1 MLLVLLKPRYLVII
15 VKVLVSDPVSEQ
27 GIEILKKEFD
37 VDIATGLA
45 PAELIKR
52 IGNYEALIVR
62 SETQVTKDVINAG
75 KKLKI
80 IGRAGVGV
88 DNIDVNSATERG
100 IIVVNA
106 PEGNTISAAE
116 HTIAMMMAMSRN
128 IPQANASLKSKKWDR
143 KKFMGVEVR
152 GKVLG
157 IIGLG
162 RIGSEVAKR
171 ALGMEM
177 KILAYDPFISQERAH
192 ELGVEL
198 TTVEDIVKNADY
210 ITVHTPLTK
219 ETKDLISS
227 KEFAIIKKGARLI
240 NCARG
245 GIINEEALAKAV
257 KEGIVSSAAID
268 VFVKEPPFESPLLEL
283 DRVIV
288 TPHLGASTEEA
299 QINVAVSVA
308 EQIVNALSGL
318 PVKNAINM
326 PYVKPDVMQV
336 IEPFLPLAEK
346 MGKLATQLM
355 GSNYEKIEVSYSGE
369 IADKDVAPMT
379 LAVIKGLLEPI
390 LGAGVNY
397 VNAPVIAKERKI
409 KVIESRSKTTE
420 GYPSQISVKLS
431 RKGEEKL
438 VSGSI
443 IGKEPRIVQ
452 IDKYRIDVFPSGYMI
467 VAKHEDRPNI
477 IGPCCMIL
485 GRNNINI
492 AGMQVGRITRGG
504 EAIMVLNIDSDV
516 SDVILDEIRAVDGI
530 MDAKLVVL

>member
-1 MLLVLLKPRYLVII
+1 MKI
-15 VKVLVSDPVSEQ
+15 LVSDPLAEQ
-27 GIEILKKEFD
+27 GIEILKNEFEVD
-37 VDIATGLA
+37 VATGLK
-45 PAELIKR
+45 PEELIKR

-88 DNIDVNSATERG
+88 DNIDVNAATERG

-116 HTIAMMMAMSRN
+116 HTIAMMMSMSRN

-152 GKVLG
+152 DKILG
-157 IIGLG
+157 IVGLG

-171 ALGMEM
+171 ALGLEM
-177 KILAYDPFISQERAH
+177 KILAYDPFISQERAN

-198 TTVEDIVKNADY
+198 TTVEDIVKRADY

-219 ETKDLISS
+219 ETKDIISS
-227 KEFAIIKKGARLI
+227 KEFAIMKKGARLI

-257 KEGIVSSAAID
+257 KDGIVGGAAID
-268 VFVKEPPFESPLLEL
+268 VFTKEPPFENPLLEL
-283 DRVIV
+283 DRVVV

-308 EQIVNALSGL
+308 EQIVNALKGL

-326 PYVKPDVMQV
+326 PYVKPDMMKI
-336 IEPFLPLAEK
+336 IEPYLPLAEK
-346 MGKLATQLM
+346 MGRLSTQLI
-355 GSNYEKIEVSYSGE
+355 GGNYEKVEVSYSGE
-369 IADKDVAPMT
+369 LAEKDVAPLT
-379 LAVIKGLLEPI
+379 LAVLKGLLEPF

-397 VNAPVIAKERKI
+397 VNAPVIANERKI
-409 KVIESRSKTTE
+409 KVTESKSKTAE
-420 GYPSQISVKLS
+420 GYPSQITVKLS

-443 IGKEPRIVQ
+443 IGKEARIVQ
-452 IDKYRIDVFPSGYMI
+452 IDAYRIDVIPSNYMI

-485 GRNNINI
+485 GRNSINI

-504 EAIMVLNIDSDV
+504 EAIMVLNIDSEV
-516 SDVILDEIRAVDGI
+516 NNGILDEIRKVNGI
-530 MDAKLVVL
+530 IDAKQVVL

>member
-1 MLLVLLKPRYLVII
+1 M
-15 VKVLVSDPVSEQ
+15 KVLVSDPIAEQ
-27 GIEILKKEFD
+27 GIDILKKEVD
-37 VDIATGLA
+37 VDIATGLEA
-45 PAELIKR
+45 SELIKR

-62 SETQVTKDVINAG
+62 SETQVTKEVINAG

-88 DNIDVNSATERG
+88 DNIDVNAATERG

-128 IPQANASLKSKKWDR
+128 IPQANASLKSRKWDR

-152 GKVLG
+152 DKVLG
-157 IIGLG
+157 VVGLG

-171 ALGMEM
+171 AQGMEM
-177 KILAYDPFISQERAH
+177 KILAYDPFISPERAKD
-192 ELGVEL
+192 LGVEL
-198 TTVEDIVKNADY
+198 TTVQDIVKRADY

-219 ETKDLISS
+219 ETKDLISTR
-227 KEFAIIKKGARLI
+227 EFANMKKGARLI

-257 KEGIVSSAAID
+257 KDGIVSGAAID
-268 VFVKEPPFESPLLEL
+268 VFTKEPPFENPLLEL

-299 QINVAVSVA
+299 QINVAVTVA
-308 EQIVNALSGL
+308 EQIVNSLKGH

-326 PYVKPDVMQV
+326 PYVKAEAMQ
-336 IEPFLPLAEK
+336 ILEPYFPLAEK
-346 MGKLATQLM
+346 MGKLGTQLI
-355 GSNYEKIEVSYSGE
+355 GNYEKIEISYCGE
-369 IADKDVAPMT
+369 ISDQNVAPLT
-379 LAVIKGLLEPI
+379 LAVLKGLLEPV

-397 VNAPVIAKERKI
+397 VNAPSIAKERKV
-409 KVIESRSKTTE
+409 KVIESKSKTVV
-420 GYPSQISVKLS
+420 GYPSQIALKLS
-431 RKGEEKL
+431 KKGEEK
-438 VSGSI
+438 VISGTV

-452 IDKYRIDVFPSGYMI
+452 IDKYLIDVIPSGFMI
-467 VAKHEDRPNI
+467 VTKIEDHPNI

-485 GRNNINI
+485 GKNEINI
-492 AGMQVGRITRGG
+492 AGMQVGRITAGG

-516 SDVILDEIRAVDGI
+516 SDDILDEIRSVNGI
-530 MDAKLVVL
+530 IDAKRVAL

>member
-1 MLLVLLKPRYLVII
+1 VIT
-15 VKVLVSDPVSEQ
+15 VKILVSDPISDQ

-37 VDIATGLA
+37 VDIATGLP

-88 DNIDVNSATERG
+88 DNIDVNAATEKG

-157 IIGLG
+157 VVGLG
-162 RIGSEVAKR
+162 RIGAEVAKR
-171 ALGMEM
+171 AQGMEM
-177 KILAYDPFISQERAH
+177 TVLAYDPFITQERAA

-198 TTVEDIVKNADY
+198 TTVEDIVRRADY

-219 ETKDLISS
+219 ETKDLIGS

-245 GIINEEALAKAV
+245 GIINEEALAEAV
-257 KEGIVSSAAID
+257 KAGTVSGAAID
-268 VFVKEPPFESPLLEL
+268 VFVKEPPLDSPLLEL

-308 EQIVNALSGL
+308 EQIVNALKGL

-326 PYVKPDVMQV
+326 PYVKPDVMQI
-336 IEPFLPLAEK
+336 IEPYLPLAEK
-346 MGKLATQLM
+346 MGKLGTQLI
-355 GSNYEKIEVSYSGE
+355 GNYERVEITYSGE
-369 IADKDVAPMT
+369 IADKNLAPIT
-379 LAVIKGLLEPI
+379 LALLKGLLEPV

-397 VNAPVIAKERKI
+397 VNAPTIAKERKI
-409 KVIESRSKTTE
+409 KVTESKSKTAE

-452 IDKYRIDVFPSGYMI
+452 IDSYRVDVVPTGYMI
-467 VAKHEDRPNI
+467 VAKHEDHPNI

-492 AGMQVGRITRGG
+492 AGMQVGRIKMGG
-504 EAIMVLNIDSDV
+504 EAIMVLNVDSEVD
-516 SDVILDEIRAVDGI
+516 DRILDEIRSVDGI
-530 MDAKLVVL
+530 IDARLVVL

>member
-1 MLLVLLKPRYLVII
+1 MIT
-15 VKVLVSDPVSEQ
+15 VKILVSDPISDQ

-37 VDIATGLA
+37 VDIATGLP
-45 PAELIKR
+45 PAELIKC

-62 SETQVTKDVINAG
+62 SETQVTKDVINSG

-88 DNIDVNSATERG
+88 DNIDVNTATEKG

-157 IIGLG
+157 VVGLG
-162 RIGSEVAKR
+162 RIGAEVAKR
-171 ALGMEM
+171 AQGMEM
-177 KILAYDPFISQERAH
+177 NVLAYDPFISQERAA

-198 TTVEDIVKNADY
+198 TTVEDIVRRADY

-219 ETKDLISS
+219 ETKDLIGG
-227 KEFAIIKKGARLI
+227 KEFATAKKGVRLI

-245 GIINEEALAKAV
+245 GIINEEALAEAV
-257 KEGIVSSAAID
+257 KAGIVSGAAID
-268 VFVKEPPFESPLLEL
+268 VFVKEPPLDSPLLEL

-308 EQIVNALSGL
+308 EQIVNALKGL

-326 PYVKPDVMQV
+326 PYVKPDVMQI
-336 IEPFLPLAEK
+336 IEPYLPLAEK

-355 GSNYEKIEVSYSGE
+355 GNYEKVEITYSGE
-369 IADKDVAPMT
+369 IADKNLAPIT
-379 LAVIKGLLEPI
+379 LALLKGLLEPV

-397 VNAPVIAKERKI
+397 VNAPTIAKERKI
-409 KVIESRSKTTE
+409 KVTESKSKTAE

-452 IDKYRIDVFPSGYMI
+452 IDSYRVDVVPTGYMI
-467 VAKHEDRPNI
+467 VAKHEDHPNI

-492 AGMQVGRITRGG
+492 AGMQVGRIKMGG
-504 EAIMVLNIDSDV
+504 EAIMVLNVDSEVD
-516 SDVILDEIRAVDGI
+516 DVILDEIRSVDGI
-530 MDAKLVVL
+530 IDAKLVVL

>member
-1 MLLVLLKPRYLVII
+1 MIF
-15 VKVLVSDPVSEQ
+15 VKVLVSDPIAEQ
-27 GIEILKKEFD
+27 GIEILKNEVD
-37 VDIATGLA
+37 VDIKTGLP
-45 PAELIKR
+45 PAELIKI
-52 IGNYEALIVR
+52 IGDYEALIVR
-62 SETQVTKDVINAG
+62 SETQVTKDVISAG

-152 GKVLG
+152 DKSLG
-157 IIGLG
+157 VIGLG

-171 ALGMEM
+171 AQGMEM
-177 KILAYDPFISQERAH
+177 KILAYDPFISAERAKD
-192 ELGVEL
+192 LGVEL
-198 TTVEDIVKNADY
+198 TTVEDIVKRADY

-219 ETKDLISS
+219 ETKDLIST
-227 KEFAIIKKGARLI
+227 KEFAIMRKGARVI

-245 GIINEEALAKAV
+245 GIINEDALAKAV
-257 KEGIVSSAAID
+257 KDGIVSSAAID
-268 VFVKEPPFESPLLEL
+268 VFTKEPPFDNPLLEL

-299 QINVAVSVA
+299 QINVAVTVA
-308 EQIVNALSGL
+308 EQIVNALKGM

-326 PYVKPDVMQV
+326 PYVKAEVLQ
-336 IEPFLPLAEK
+336 ILEPYFPLAEK
-346 MGKLATQLM
+346 MGKLGTQLI
-355 GSNYEKIEVSYSGE
+355 GNYEKVEIAYCGE
-369 IADKDVAPMT
+369 IADQNVAPVT
-379 LAVIKGLLEPI
+379 LAVLKGLLEPM
-390 LGAGVNY
+390 LGSGVNY
-397 VNAPVIAKERKI
+397 VNAPTIAKERKI
-409 KVIESRSKTTE
+409 KVIESKSKTVV
-420 GYPSQISVKLS
+420 GYPSQITLKLG
-431 RKGEEKL
+431 RKGEDRVL
-438 VSGSI
+438 SGTV

-452 IDKYRIDVFPSGYMI
+452 IDDYLIDIIPSGYMI
-467 VAKHEDRPNI
+467 LTKIEDHPNI

-485 GRNNINI
+485 GKNDINI
-492 AGMQVGRITRGG
+492 AGMQVGRIKIGG

-516 SDVILDEIRAVDGI
+516 NDDVLDEIKSVDGI
-530 MDAKLVVL
+530 IDAKRIML

>member
-1 MLLVLLKPRYLVII
+1 MIT
-15 VKVLVSDPVSEQ
+15 VKILVSDPISDQ

-37 VDIATGLA
+37 VDIATGLP

-88 DNIDVNSATERG
+88 DNIDVNAATEKG

-157 IIGLG
+157 VVGLG
-162 RIGSEVAKR
+162 RIGAEVAKR
-171 ALGMEM
+171 AQGMEM
-177 KILAYDPFISQERAH
+177 TVLAYDPFITQERAA

-198 TTVEDIVKNADY
+198 TTVEDIVRRADY

-219 ETKDLISS
+219 ETKDLIGS

-245 GIINEEALAKAV
+245 GIINEEALAEAV
-257 KEGIVSSAAID
+257 KAGTVSGAAID
-268 VFVKEPPFESPLLEL
+268 VFVKEPPLDSPLLEL

-308 EQIVNALSGL
+308 EQIVNALKGL

-326 PYVKPDVMQV
+326 PYVKPDVMQI
-336 IEPFLPLAEK
+336 IEPYLPLAEK
-346 MGKLATQLM
+346 MGKLGTQLI
-355 GSNYEKIEVSYSGE
+355 GNYERVEITYSGE
-369 IADKDVAPMT
+369 IADKNLAPIT
-379 LAVIKGLLEPI
+379 LALLKGLLEPV

-397 VNAPVIAKERKI
+397 VNAPTIAKERKI
-409 KVIESRSKTTE
+409 KVTESKSKTAE

-452 IDKYRIDVFPSGYMI
+452 IDSYRVDVVPTGYMI
-467 VAKHEDRPNI
+467 VAKHEDHPNI

-492 AGMQVGRITRGG
+492 AGMQVGRIKMGG
-504 EAIMVLNIDSDV
+504 EAIMVLNVDSEVD
-516 SDVILDEIRAVDGI
+516 DRILDEIRSVDGI
-530 MDAKLVVL
+530 IDARLVVL

>member
-1 MLLVLLKPRYLVII
+1 MKI
-15 VKVLVSDPVSEQ
+15 LVSDPISDQ

-37 VDIATGLA
+37 VDIATGLP

-88 DNIDVNSATERG
+88 DNIDVNTATEKG

-157 IIGLG
+157 VVGLG
-162 RIGSEVAKR
+162 RIGAEVSKR
-171 ALGMEM
+171 AQGMEM
-177 KILAYDPFISQERAH
+177 KILAYDPFISQERAA

-198 TTVEDIVKNADY
+198 TTVEDIVRRADY

-227 KEFAIIKKGARLI
+227 KEFAIAKKGVRLI

-245 GIINEEALAKAV
+245 GIINEEALAQAV
-257 KEGIVSSAAID
+257 KDGIVSGAAID
-268 VFVKEPPFESPLLEL
+268 VFTKEPPFENPLLEL
-283 DRVIV
+283 DRVIM

-308 EQIVNALSGL
+308 EQIVNALKGL

-326 PYVKPDVMQV
+326 PYVKPDVMQI
-336 IEPFLPLAEK
+336 IEPYLPLAEK
-346 MGKLATQLM
+346 MGKLGTQLM
-355 GSNYEKIEVSYSGE
+355 GNYEKVEITYSGE
-369 IADKDVAPMT
+369 IADKNLAPIT
-379 LAVIKGLLEPI
+379 LALLKGLLEPV
-390 LGAGVNY
+390 LGSAVNY
-397 VNAPVIAKERKI
+397 VNAPTIAKERKI
-409 KVIESRSKTTE
+409 KITESKSKTSE

-431 RKGEEKL
+431 KKSYEKL

-443 IGKEPRIVQ
+443 IGKEPRIIQ
-452 IDKYRIDVFPSGYMI
+452 IDSYRIDIVPTGYMI
-467 VAKHEDRPNI
+467 VAKHEDHPNI

-485 GRNNINI
+485 GKNNINI
-492 AGMQVGRITRGG
+492 AGMQVGRLKMGG
-504 EAIMVLNIDSDV
+504 EAIMVLNVDSEVD
-516 SDVILDEIRAVDGI
+516 DGILDEIRAVEGI
-530 MDAKLVVL
+530 IDAKLVVL